1 MLKISKTCSSIV
13 IDSFVCTPLSMSK
26 PPLEVVVKVCA
37 CELMA
42 IAITRRIENR
52 FFIYERIEIK
62 LRLPVAD
69 AVWGLSFG
77 QLAHLAMLDLV
88 CGLGAVAHRARSEEE
103 CC

>member
-1 MLKISKTCSSIV
+1 
-13 IDSFVCTPLSMSK
+13 MSK
-26 PPLEVVVKVCA
+26 PPEEEVVKVCA
-37 CELMA
+37 CEPMA

-52 FFIYERIEIK
+52 FFIYEKDLDIK

-77 QLAHLAMLDLV
+77 QLGHLAMLDLV
-88 CGLGAVAHRARSEEE
+88 RGLGVVAHRARSEEE

>member
-1 MLKISKTCSSIV
+1 M
-13 IDSFVCTPLSMSK
+13 
-26 PPLEVVVKVCA
+26 KVCA
-37 CELMA
+37 CEPMA

-69 AVWGLSFG
+69 AVRGLSFG
-77 QLAHLAMLDLV
+77 QLGHLAVLDLV
-88 CGLGAVAHRARSEEE
+88 GGLHVAAHRAGSEEE